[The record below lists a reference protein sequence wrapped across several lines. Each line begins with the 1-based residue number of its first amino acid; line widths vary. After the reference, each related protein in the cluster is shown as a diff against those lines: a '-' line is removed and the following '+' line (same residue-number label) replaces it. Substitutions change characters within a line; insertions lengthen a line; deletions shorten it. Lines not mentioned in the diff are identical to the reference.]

1 MSYNTV
7 SIPTPKKKKKKTP
20 SCKTYLCCIY
30 RYGQNLDIVP

>member
-7 SIPTPKKKKKKTP
+7 SIPTPKKKTP